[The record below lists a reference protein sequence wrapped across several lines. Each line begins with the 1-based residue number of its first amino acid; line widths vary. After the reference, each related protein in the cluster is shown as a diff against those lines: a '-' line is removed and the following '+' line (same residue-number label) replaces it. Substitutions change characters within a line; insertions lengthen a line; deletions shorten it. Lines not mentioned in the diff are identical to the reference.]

1 MKNNIEEKK
10 NQLNLELRNLLSVID
25 MIDGLKGEY
34 KNYEENSLDEEKYL
48 DEQILLAVEARTRLT
63 DIIRK

>member
-10 NQLNLELRNLLSVID
+10 NELKLELRNLLSVID

>member
-1 MKNNIEEKK
+1 MTNNIEEKR

-34 KNYEENSLDEEKYL
+34 KNYEENSLDEERFL
-48 DEQILLAVEARTRLT
+48 DEQILLVVEARTRLT
-63 DIIRK
+63 DIFRS